1 MIKIKTDDNGCEN
14 LIYNGIVFDDFVG
27 GDDGLWSQIC
37 ENCLFSLSDG
47 QIKAEFVDDCGSG
60 ICGVKGCDYES
71 THYIDFPQIKE
82 SEARVMKVENN
93 PTLEKNIEI
102 VADWIENDS
111 NDRKKEIKWLLSKLF
126 AEQVEWVPE
135 ADHIRTLNEDI
146 TNVYASVMEHSE
158 SEANK

>member
-1 MIKIKTDDNGCEN
+1 MEIK
-14 LIYNGIVFDDFVG
+14 
-27 GDDGLWSQIC
+27 
-37 ENCLFSLSDG
+37 
-47 QIKAEFVDDCGSG
+47 
-60 ICGVKGCDYES
+60 
-71 THYIDFPQIKE
+71 
-82 SEARVMKVENN
+82 NN

-126 AEQVEWVPE
+126 AEQVEWVAE

-158 SEANK
+158 SEANNG